1 MTDREQD
8 PGPDD
13 VDTGDDRGDDR
24 DADGPQEIVDAA
36 FDELA
41 NPADESDEG

>member
-1 MTDREQD
+1 MTEREQD

-13 VDTGDDRGDDR
+13 VDSEDDR

-36 FDELA
+36 FDEMQ

>member
-1 MTDREQD
+1 MTERDQD

-13 VDTGDDRGDDR
+13 IDADDDRE
-24 DADGPQEIVDAA
+24 ADGPQEIVDAA
-36 FDELA
+36 FDELG